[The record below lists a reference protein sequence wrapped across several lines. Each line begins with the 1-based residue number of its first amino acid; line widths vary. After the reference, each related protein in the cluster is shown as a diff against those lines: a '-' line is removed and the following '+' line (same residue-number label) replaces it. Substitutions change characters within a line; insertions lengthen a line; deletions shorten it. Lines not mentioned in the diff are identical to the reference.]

1 MITVINLNK
10 SIIKDTIMKIHTPHK
25 DKEAEV
31 YFNLNFKQGYMNVE
45 TAMLIDIA
53 INNLLKRD
61 NILRNENI
69 PNEEQV
75 INEQEHIINH
85 QEDEEFYKDE
95 NTEEQEEGIQNDE
108 NLDEDD
114 LEQRNE

>member
-1 MITVINLNK
+1 
-10 SIIKDTIMKIHTPHK
+10 MKLLTTYK
-25 DKEAEV
+25 REKEAEV
-31 YFNLNFKQGYMNVE
+31 YFNLNFKEGYMDVE

-75 INEQEHIINH
+75 INEQEHILNN
-85 QEDEEFYKDE
+85 QEDDEFYQNE
-95 NTEEQEEGIQNDE
+95 NPEEDNQEEGIQNDE
-108 NLDEDD
+108 NLDTDD
-114 LEQRNE
+114 LQQRND

>member
-1 MITVINLNK
+1 
-10 SIIKDTIMKIHTPHK
+10 MKLHTTYRR

-31 YFNLNFKQGYMNVE
+31 YFNLNFKEGYMDVE

-75 INEQEHIINH
+75 INEQEHILNN
-85 QEDEEFYKDE
+85 QEDDEFYQNE
-95 NTEEQEEGIQNDE
+95 NPEEDNQEEGIQNDE
-108 NLDEDD
+108 NLDTDD
-114 LEQRNE
+114 LQQRNE

>member
-1 MITVINLNK
+1 
-10 SIIKDTIMKIHTPHK
+10 MKLLTTYK
-25 DKEAEV
+25 REKEAEV
-31 YFNLNFKQGYMNVE
+31 YFNLNFKEGYMDVE

-75 INEQEHIINH
+75 INEQEHILTN
-85 QEDEEFYKDE
+85 QEDDEFYQNE
-95 NTEEQEEGIQNDE
+95 NPEEDNQEEGIQNDE
-108 NLDEDD
+108 NLDTDD
-114 LEQRNE
+114 LQQRND

>member
-1 MITVINLNK
+1 
-10 SIIKDTIMKIHTPHK
+10 MKLHTTYRR

-31 YFNLNFKQGYMNVE
+31 YFNLNFKEGYMDVE

-53 INNLLKRD
+53 INNLLKKD

-75 INEQEHIINH
+75 INEQEHILNN
-85 QEDEEFYKDE
+85 QEDDEFYQNE
-95 NTEEQEEGIQNDE
+95 NPEEDNKEEGIQNDE
-108 NLDEDD
+108 NLDTDD
-114 LEQRNE
+114 LQQRND